1 MDQSLPFCMIFLNGS
16 IITST
21 NNLFNEELKKIDV
34 NPEDFTGDITNYIHE
49 DIGSLYRTSSSIK
62 IHRKVIIC
70 VLSYKDNVIFVEP
83 SLCNSSFVRFIN
95 HELKTPLSSN
105 IELLTL
111 MSSMNL
117 DQKQEKIL
125 SMLKSNSLVFAKS
138 INNTMDYLNL
148 ISRKTQINKKKFYLK
163 DMLSSVKSTVG
174 NNKVIYPTGDI
185 KLFTDQH
192 KLSQIIV
199 HVLNHCLEK
208 DNVNTVVVK
217 VRKKKEYI
225 MVYIIDDGN
234 KIDDFS
240 RDTMF
245 YGFLNISDD
254 IINHKRYSSSLDMVI
269 SKSLAKLLGGDL
281 VLQSTEDYGSTYQ
294 IHVEALDPEGS
305 L

>member
-1 MDQSLPFCMIFLNGS
+1 MDQTLPFCMIFLNGS

-34 NPEDFTGDITNYIHE
+34 NPEDFTGDITSYIHE
-49 DIGSLYRTSSSIK
+49 DILSLYRTSSSIK

-70 VLSYKDNVIFVEP
+70 VLSYKENTIFVEP

-174 NNKVIYPTGDI
+174 NNKVIYPAGDI